1 MILLSHLPNIRRK
14 MKQYPIGIQ
23 DFARIINRN
32 MVYVDKTDLVYQL
45 ASTEGVY
52 FLSRPRRF
60 GKSLLVSMLKYYFQ
74 GRKDLFKGL
83 KMVELEKEWK
93 IYPVFEIDFN
103 GKDYTQ
109 EGSLQRTLENSV
121 GTWEKIFGKGP
132 YATELGDRFVYV
144 LHQAHE
150 KTGQRCVVLIDEYDK
165 PMLDVMD
172 TGIMTTEGGVEMT
185 LEERNRNI
193 LKGFYST
200 FKAADADLRFVFLT
214 GVTKFAQVSV
224 FSGFNNARDISMNPV
239 YETICGISQEELDS
253 YFHDSIEDLAE
264 ANNMTFDGASQRLK
278 ETYDGYHFSRR
289 MTDIYNPFSL
299 LNAFADQNFSDYWF
313 ATGTP
318 TYLVRLLS
326 HTNENIQEII
336 NRSYLPQEF
345 VDYRATVEAP
355 VPMIYQ
361 SGYLTIKGYDR
372 ELNEYK
378 LDFPNNEVASGFL
391 TMLTASYFNAPQPS
405 GNLAG
410 RMARALRTGNTDQ
423 FHDLLSDFVASI
435 PYSVRKDNSEK
446 SREKDFQLIV
456 YLIMRL
462 VGSCNYTVYHEKESS
477 QGRAD
482 CVIETPQNV
491 YIFEYKFDHSAA
503 EALLQIKAKGYAEPY
518 AHDGRKVYLVGC
530 SFSSETGRVADWEVE
545 AMHS

>member
-1 MILLSHLPNIRRK
+1 

-23 DFARIINRN
+23 DFASIVQDDL
-32 MVYVDKTDLVYQL
+32 VYVDKTALVYQL
-45 ASTEGVY
+45 VKVKGVY

-60 GKSLLVSMLKYYFQ
+60 GKSLLVSTLKYYFQ
-74 GRKDLFKGL
+74 GCKDLFKGL
-83 KMVELEKEWK
+83 KMEQLEHEWEQ
-93 IYPVFEIDFN
+93 YPVFEIDFN
-103 GKDYTQ
+103 SKDYSRVNAL
-109 EGSLQRTLENSV
+109 EATLESSV
-121 GTWEKIFGKGP
+121 ANWELEYGFNPNNTI
-132 YATELGDRFVYV
+132 LGDRFAYV
-144 LHQAHE
+144 LHQAHL
-150 KTGQRCVVLIDEYDK
+150 KTGKRCVVLIDEYDK
-165 PMLDVMD
+165 PLLDVMD
-172 TGIMTTEGGVEMT
+172 TGLKTVVDGNEMT
-185 LEERNRNI
+185 LEEKNRNI

-224 FSGFNNARDISMNPV
+224 FSGFNNAQDISMDFD
-239 YETICGISQEELDS
+239 YDTLCGISQDELDS
-253 YFHDSIEDLAE
+253 YFHESIGELAK
-264 ANNMTFDGASQRLK
+264 ANGMTYDETAQLLK
-278 ETYDGYHFSRR
+278 ETYDGYHFSEA
-289 MTDIYNPFSL
+289 MTDVYNPFSL
-299 LNAFADQNFSDYWF
+299 LNAFKSRRMRDFWF

-318 TYLVRLLS
+318 TYLVRLLNHS
-326 HTNENIQEII
+326 NENIQEII

-372 ELNEYK
+372 EFNEYK

-491 YIFEYKFDHSAA
+491 YIFEYKLDHSAA
-503 EALLQIKAKGYAEPY
+503 EALQQIKAKGYAEPY
-518 AHDGRKVYLVGC
+518 AHDPRKLYLVGC
-530 SFSSETGRVADWEVE
+530 TFSSETGRVADWEVE
-545 AMHS
+545 AMNCNVHR

>member
-1 MILLSHLPNIRRK
+1 MHYLCKKEDTMR
-14 MKQYPIGIQ
+14 YPIGIQ
-23 DFARIINRN
+23 DFESIIRDGF
-32 MVYVDKTDLVYQL
+32 VYVDKTDMVYNL
-45 ASTEGVY
+45 ANTKGVY

-60 GKSLLVSMLKYYFQ
+60 GKSLLVSTLKCYFE
-74 GRKDLFKGL
+74 GKKELFKGL
-83 KMVELEKEWK
+83 KMEQLEHEWQQ
-93 IYPVFEIDFN
+93 YPVFEIDFSKGN
-103 GKDYTQ
+103 FVKAG
-109 EGSLQRTLENSV
+109 TLENNINSFL
-121 GTWEKIFGKGP
+121 GSWEEIYGKNP
-132 YATELGDRFVYV
+132 YSPEFSDRFAYV
-144 LHQAHE
+144 LHRAHE
-150 KTGQRCVVLIDEYDK
+150 KTGKRCVVLVDEYDK

-172 TGIMTTEGGVEMT
+172 TGLKTVVGGNEMT
-185 LEERNRNI
+185 LEDNNRNT

-224 FSGFNNARDISMNPV
+224 FSGFNNAQDISMDFD
-239 YETICGISQEELDS
+239 YDTLCGISQEEIDS
-253 YFHDSIEDLAE
+253 YFHDSIDGLAK
-264 ANNMTFDGASQRLK
+264 ANGMTYDETLRLLK
-278 ETYDGYHFSRR
+278 ETYDGYHFSEA
-289 MTDIYNPFSL
+289 MTDVYNPFSL
-299 LNAFADQNFSDYWF
+299 LNAFKTRKMRDYWF

-318 TYLVRLLS
+318 TYLVRLLNHS
-326 HTNENIQEII
+326 NESIQEII
-336 NRSYLPQEF
+336 NRTYLPQEF

-446 SREKDFQLIV
+446 SREKNFQLIV

-491 YIFEYKFDHSAA
+491 YIFEYKLDHSAT
-503 EALLQIKAKGYAEPY
+503 EALQQIADKGYAEPY
-518 AHDGRKVYLVGC
+518 AHDNRKVYSIGC
-530 SFSSETGRVADWEVE
+530 TFSSKTGRIEDWAVTQPSE
-545 AMHS
+545 

>member
-1 MILLSHLPNIRRK
+1 LESSVANW
-14 MKQYPIGIQ
+14 
-23 DFARIINRN
+23 
-32 MVYVDKTDLVYQL
+32 
-45 ASTEGVY
+45 
-52 FLSRPRRF
+52 
-60 GKSLLVSMLKYYFQ
+60 
-74 GRKDLFKGL
+74 
-83 KMVELEKEWK
+83 ELE
-93 IYPVFEIDFN
+93 YGFN
-103 GKDYTQ
+103 PNNT
-109 EGSLQRTLENSV
+109 
-121 GTWEKIFGKGP
+121 I
-132 YATELGDRFVYV
+132 LGDRFAYV
-144 LHQAHE
+144 LHQAHL
-150 KTGQRCVVLIDEYDK
+150 KTGKRCVVLIDEYDK
-165 PMLDVMD
+165 PLLDVMD
-172 TGIMTTEGGVEMT
+172 TGLKTVVDGNEMT
-185 LEERNRNI
+185 LEEKNRNI

-446 SREKDFQLIV
+446 SREKNFQLIV

-491 YIFEYKFDHSAA
+491 YIFEYKLDHSAT
-503 EALLQIKAKGYAEPY
+503 EALQQIADKGYAEPY
-518 AHDGRKVYLVGC
+518 AHDNRKVYSIGC
-530 SFSSETGRVADWEVE
+530 TFSSKTGRIEDWAVTQPSE
-545 AMHS
+545 

>member
-1 MILLSHLPNIRRK
+1 MESSVANW
-14 MKQYPIGIQ
+14 
-23 DFARIINRN
+23 
-32 MVYVDKTDLVYQL
+32 
-45 ASTEGVY
+45 
-52 FLSRPRRF
+52 
-60 GKSLLVSMLKYYFQ
+60 
-74 GRKDLFKGL
+74 
-83 KMVELEKEWK
+83 ELE
-93 IYPVFEIDFN
+93 YGFN
-103 GKDYTQ
+103 PNNT
-109 EGSLQRTLENSV
+109 
-121 GTWEKIFGKGP
+121 I
-132 YATELGDRFVYV
+132 LGDRFAYV
-144 LHQAHE
+144 LHQAHL
-150 KTGQRCVVLIDEYDK
+150 KTGKRCVVLIDEYDK
-165 PMLDVMD
+165 PLLDVMD
-172 TGIMTTEGGVEMT
+172 TGLKTVVDGNEMT
-185 LEERNRNI
+185 LEEKNRNI

-435 PYSVRKDNSEK
+435 PYSVRRDNSEK

-491 YIFEYKFDHSAA
+491 YIFEYKLDHSAD
-503 EALLQIKAKGYAEPY
+503 EALQQIKAKGYAEPY

-530 SFSSETGRVADWEVE
+530 SFSSETGRVADWKTE
-545 AMHS
+545 AYA

>member
-1 MILLSHLPNIRRK
+1 MR
-14 MKQYPIGIQ
+14 QYPIGIQ
-23 DFARIINRN
+23 DFASIINGGF
-32 MVYVDKTDLVYQL
+32 VYVDKTELVYQL
-45 ASTEGVY
+45 ACVKGVY

-60 GKSLLVSMLKYYFQ
+60 GKSLLVSTLKYYFQ

-83 KMVELEKEWK
+83 KMEQLEKDWK
-93 IYPVFEIDFN
+93 EYPVFEIDFN
-103 GKDYTQ
+103 GKKFVDP
-109 EGSLQRTLENSV
+109 GTLHLALEDFIED
-121 GTWEKIFGKGP
+121 GEKRYGKSSKRL
-132 YATELGDRFVYV
+132 LGDRFAA
-144 LHQAHE
+144 LLKNAHE
-150 KTGQRCVVLIDEYDK
+150 QTGKPCVVLIDEYDK
-165 PMLDVMD
+165 PLLDVMD
-172 TGIMTTEGGVEMT
+172 SGITYEKDGRTVS
-185 LEERNRNI
+185 LEDDNREE
-193 LKGFYST
+193 LKAFFST

-224 FSGFNNARDISMNPV
+224 FSGFNNARDISMNPE
-239 YETICGISQEELDS
+239 YDTLCGISQEELDS

-264 ANNMTFDGASQRLK
+264 ANNMTFDEASQRLK

-289 MTDIYNPFSL
+289 MTDMYNPFSL
-299 LNAFADQNFSDYWF
+299 LNAFADNNFSGYWF

-326 HTNENIQEII
+326 HTTETIQEII

-435 PYSVRKDNSEK
+435 PYSVRRDNSEK

-491 YIFEYKFDHSAA
+491 YIFEYKLDHSAS
-503 EALLQIKAKGYAEPY
+503 EALQQIKAKGYAAPY
-518 AHDGRKVYLVGC
+518 AHDPRKVYRIGC
-530 SFSSETGRVADWEVE
+530 TFSSETGRVADWKVE
-545 AMHS
+545 AVQKA

>member
-435 PYSVRKDNSEK
+435 PYSVRRDNSEK

-491 YIFEYKFDHSAA
+491 YIFEYKLDHSAD
-503 EALLQIKAKGYAEPY
+503 EALQQIKAKGYAEPY

-530 SFSSETGRVADWEVE
+530 SFSSETGRVADWKTE
-545 AMHS
+545 AYA